1 MSVLGYS
8 NGMLPTYFSA
18 ANKFEK
24 ERQEEENIDFIWDAV
39 AHTMRSIDI
48 MLNKTISME
57 MQHPQAYKFLAISH
71 LPSIWMESVVFYGCC
86 VIRNHKGKTRTAYR
100 ELRWRANQIDQQ

>member
-24 ERQEEENIDFIWDAV
+24 ERQEEENIDILF
-39 AHTMRSIDI
+39 
-48 MLNKTISME
+48 E
-57 MQHPQAYKFLAISH
+57 
-71 LPSIWMESVVFYGCC
+71 
-86 VIRNHKGKTRTAYR
+86 TRRRTQCDPLTLCSTKPFPWKCNTP
-100 ELRWRANQIDQQ
+100 EHINF